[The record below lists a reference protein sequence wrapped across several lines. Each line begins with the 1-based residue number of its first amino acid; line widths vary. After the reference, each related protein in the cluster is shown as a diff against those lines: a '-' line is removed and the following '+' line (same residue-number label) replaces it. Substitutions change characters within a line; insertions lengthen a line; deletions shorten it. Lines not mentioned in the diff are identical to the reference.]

1 VGRRKLLRINQSP
14 DGTPLAIPL
23 YDWGKPAREATMANF
38 TQLHLGNKTTQEN
51 SQKPQDKPSLSKEK
65 ALFGAGL
72 LAVTV
77 LSGVLF
83 LITNGCSKGPAK
95 SAPAISSNQDVVTP
109 QAPMN
114 SAIVPQPPAQ
124 PVKPVHKRV
133 QRKAP
138 TATYSDPVNG
148 ISFRYPKSYVLKTG
162 DEPNLDLAGMGPVKV
177 DFVQPGGMTVVAVE
191 IPHNAYPGTDFSS
204 AFFSVSVNSDLSPT
218 ECELFAFPQ
227 SAHSET
233 EPVAPAKAKIAG
245 TEFSVT
251 EDVGGGENNDP
262 RTRYYHRF
270 ENGNCYEFSMGLGT
284 SDSTMAGLK
293 PVNREQVFR
302 KLEQILATVKLQPGI
317 VPEMANGTQ
326 VNPVVEGGKE

>member
-1 VGRRKLLRINQSP
+1 
-14 DGTPLAIPL
+14 
-23 YDWGKPAREATMANF
+23 MANF
-38 TQLHLGNKTTQEN
+38 TQLHLGNKTPQGTP
-51 SQKPQDKPSLSKEK
+51 QKPQSKHSLSREK
-65 ALFGAGL
+65 TLFGAGL
-72 LAVTV
+72 LAISV

-109 QAPMN
+109 QAPMI
-114 SAIVPQPPAQ
+114 SAIVSQPPAQ

-162 DEPNLDLAGMGPVKV
+162 DEPNVDLAGMGAVKV
-177 DFVQPGGMTVVAVE
+177 DFVRPGGMTVAAVE
-191 IPHNAYPGTDFSS
+191 LPHNAYPGTDFSS
-204 AFFSVSVNSDLSPT
+204 AFFRVSVNRDLSET

-227 SAHSET
+227 SAHPKT
-233 EPVAPAKAKIAG
+233 EAGMPAKAKIAG
-245 TEFSVT
+245 TEFVVT

-270 ENGNCYEFSMGLGT
+270 ENGTCYEFGMGLGT
-284 SDSTMAGLK
+284 RDASMAGLK

-317 VPEMANGTQ
+317 VPEVANGMPAH
-326 VNPVVEGGKE
+326 PVVEGGKE